1 MITPNSIISQ
11 RFLNDYSISAMETN
25 RSMVEEVDRHA
36 KKYGEIKKKYIGLN
50 CEIAKIRK

>member
-1 MITPNSIISQ
+1 MSSCFCLIS
-11 RFLNDYSISAMETN
+11 SISAMETN